1 MLYKSYLKEL
11 NELQVIQNN
20 YYIELKKQAS
30 SYNNGGIGQV
40 NQDTLDLFDDT
51 IHKVELLKVKINNIS
66 Y

>member
-20 YYIELKKQAS
+20 YYIELKKQS
-30 SYNNGGIGQV
+30 NSYNNGGIGQV
-40 NQDTLDLFDDT
+40 NQNTLDLFDNT
-51 IHKVELLKVKINNIS
+51 IHKIELLKAKINNIS

>member
-11 NELQVIQNN
+11 NELQAMQDN
-20 YYIELKKQAS
+20 YYIELNKQAN

-40 NQDTLDLFDDT
+40 NQDTLDLFNDT
-51 IHKVELLKVKINNIS
+51 FHNIQLLEVKINNIS

>member
-20 YYIELKKQAS
+20 YYIELKKQS
-30 SYNNGGIGQV
+30 NNYTDGGIGQV
-40 NQDTLDLFDDT
+40 NQETLDLFDDT
-51 IHKVELLKVKINNIS
+51 IYKIELLKVKINNIS